1 MAIQINGNGTITGI
15 NVGGLPDGIVDT
27 DMIANNAVTNA
38 KATGIAGGKVLQTA
52 TGTTSTQIENTTTTW
67 ADTGLSASIT
77 PSATD
82 SKILIMVSQAF
93 EITGTGSDA
102 GGSMRLLRDSTVIE
116 AAVDNHGSGSNAH
129 KYYFYAQ
136 GASGNS
142 FYGTYSLTFLDSP
155 NTTSSVTY
163 KTQDAMYYGTHRIKT
178 QSSSIPS
185 YITLMEI
192 AA

>member
-1 MAIQINGNGTITGI
+1 MAITINGNGTITGI
-15 NVGGLPDGIVDT
+15 SVGGLPNGIVDT
-27 DMIANNAVTNA
+27 DMIADNAVTNA

-52 TGTTSTQIENTTTTW
+52 TGTTSTTHENTTTTF

-116 AAVDNHGSGSNAH
+116 AAVDGSGSNAH